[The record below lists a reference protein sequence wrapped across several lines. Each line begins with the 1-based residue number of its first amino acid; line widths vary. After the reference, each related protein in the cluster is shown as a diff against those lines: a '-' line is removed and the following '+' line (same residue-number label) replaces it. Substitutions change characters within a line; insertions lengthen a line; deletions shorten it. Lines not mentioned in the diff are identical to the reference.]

1 VAIPAESPRRCFL
14 RRLVANGAC
23 PNPVR
28 IGTARIGL
36 GAVAAVQGNLTQARP
51 LFENALADYRKAGD
65 RERARW
71 SLEAIGRLALAEG
84 DLGQAAQLLELS
96 LSEARELGNEAGI
109 AEASLHL
116 ARVAHARGDLVAA
129 RSLGEEGLGL
139 ARRLGS
145 VPSKATG

>member
-1 VAIPAESPRRCFL
+1 MA
-14 RRLVANGAC
+14 RL
-23 PNPVR
+23 
-28 IGTARIGL
+28 T
-36 GAVAAVQGNLTQARP
+36 
-51 LFENALADYRKAGD
+51 
-65 RERARW
+65 
-71 SLEAIGRLALAEG
+71 LAEG